1 MFSRTLNNLKKR
13 LNFRLSVIF
22 STLFVASFLIL
33 FALTYLMLSS
43 SLYREDRETMR
54 LKLLE
59 LWSQYQ
65 VGGITR
71 LRLELVGRTPTADDE
86 IVLIRVAERSGR
98 TLLLAVPANWDM
110 SSIEP
115 LISAVPPQPGRSTS
129 IVLKGRRSTLE
140 LSSILLSDGNILQ
153 VGMDV
158 TSREYLLSRIRITFA
173 FGMIPLVLMSFVIG
187 SLLAARSLRPI
198 TRLSSTARS
207 IIETGRIDARL
218 PTRGG
223 RDELDDLVLLFN
235 RMLEKIEVLVR
246 GMRESLDT
254 VAHDLRTPMTR
265 LRGTAEIAL
274 QEPENPST
282 LREALNDCLEESEQ
296 ILTMLNTLMDISEAE
311 SGAMKLNLEDVALL
325 PLVGDCIEISQY
337 VADGKGIQIRN
348 AVPKDLTVIADSG
361 RLKQAL
367 LNLLDNAVKYTT
379 DGGSVEVSALENP
392 TSVALTVTDSG
403 SGITEEEL
411 DHIWNRLYRGEV
423 QRSIPGLGLGLSLV
437 RAIARAHG
445 GTVDVQSK
453 PGKGSTFSIILS
465 KHFGHK

>member
-13 LNFRLSVIF
+13 LNFRLSFIF
-22 STLFVASFLIL
+22 SALFVASFLIL

-43 SLYREDRETMR
+43 SLHMEDRETMR

-65 VGGITR
+65 MGGIPR
-71 LRLELVGRTPTADDE
+71 LRLELAGRGPTADDE

-98 TLLLAVPANWDM
+98 TLLLAVPENWDL
-110 SSIEP
+110 SGIES
-115 LISAVPPQPGRSTS
+115 LISAVPPEPSKSAT
-129 IVLKGRRSTLE
+129 ITLKGRRSKLE

-158 TSREYLLSRIRITFA
+158 TSREYLLSRIRIIFA
-173 FGMIPLVLMSFVIG
+173 FGMIPLVFLSFVTG

-198 TRLSSTARS
+198 TRLSSAARS

-246 GMRESLDT
+246 GMREALDT

-274 QEPENPST
+274 QEPDNPSS

-296 ILTMLNTLMDISEAE
+296 ILTMLNTLMDISDAE
-311 SGAMKLNLEDVALL
+311 SGAMNLNLEDTALF
-325 PLVGDCIEISQY
+325 PLVRDCAEITQY
-337 VADGKGIQIRN
+337 VADGKGIEIRN
-348 AVPKDLTVIADSG
+348 AVPRGLSVVADSG
-361 RLKQAL
+361 RLRQTL
-367 LNLLDNAVKYTT
+367 LNLLDNAVKYNSN
-379 DGGSVEVSALENP
+379 GGSVEVSAHENP
-392 TSVALTVTDSG
+392 TSITLTVSDSG
-403 SGITEEEL
+403 RGIKEDEL
-411 DHIWNRLYRGEV
+411 DQIWNRLYRGAA
-423 QRSIPGLGLGLSLV
+423 QRSTPGLGLGLSLV
-437 RAIARAHG
+437 RAIAVAHG

-453 PGKGSTFSIILS
+453 PGKGSSFSIILP
-465 KHFGHK
+465 KKAPL